1 MNRNPKL
8 AGSPGVKPATARH
21 VRAAPSSR
29 SLNAGSH
36 AAVTQ
41 VEGGAADIEF
51 AASPASAA
59 RRVGGGHT
67 GVHGAGDSPGPALQ
81 AAPCCRATGTGSA
94 PALGPASTG
103 AGQTRAA
110 AVKSHPP
117 VALGGTRWHCQGGF
131 PDPNDRGRHL
141 RTGGPWSR
149 PPPCRSLPC
158 PSEMNTF

>member
-8 AGSPGVKPATARH
+8 ATARH

-67 GVHGAGDSPGPALQ
+67 GVHGAGAPRALPSRLHHADGPQGPGRP
-81 AAPCCRATGTGSA
+81 RRSA
-94 PALGPASTG
+94 QRRLGLA
-103 AGQTRAA
+103 
-110 AVKSHPP
+110 K
-117 VALGGTRWHCQGGF
+117 
-131 PDPNDRGRHL
+131 RGR
-141 RTGGPWSR
+141 RR
-149 PPPCRSLPC
+149 
-158 PSEMNTF
+158 